1 MIGTLLR
8 KVGLARSTAGWRL
21 FSWRAV
27 GGAITDLKLE
37 APADATEA
45 ALAAAAL
52 ADVDEAL
59 RAADLRVDESTE
71 ALAAADGVA
80 RLTHH
85 EEQLE
90 GVEASIGPLNEYLRA
105 ALESGTDPQKFED
118 DLAATRHEV
127 ERLTARTPALAA
139 YARGKSACLAQRRS
153 AERQAVLR
161 DLQQR
166 AAAELAEAIAAIERE
181 VPKLVLPLLEAH
193 HLGRMA
199 HSRAEEQQAAR

>member
-1 MIGTLLR
+1 MLKGLLK
-8 KVGLARSTAGWRL
+8 KVGLTRSSAGWRL

-27 GGAITDLKLE
+27 GGGITDLKFE

-59 RAADLRVDESTE
+59 RAADLRIDESTE
-71 ALAAADGVA
+71 ALACADGVA
-80 RLTHH
+80 RLKHH
-85 EEQLE
+85 EEQLQRL
-90 GVEASIGPLNEYLRA
+90 EASIGPLNEYLTA

-153 AERQAVLR
+153 AERQACLR
-161 DLQQR
+161 ELQHR
-166 AAAELAEAIAAIERE
+166 AQAEAAEAVAAIEAE
-181 VPKLVLPLLEAH
+181 VPKLVLRLLEAE
-193 HLGRMA
+193 HLRRMA
-199 HSRAEEQQAAR
+199 ASRAEEHAHQ